1 MFLHAH
7 DNYIVVHIQFG
18 DHHNVTPLQRETSL
32 SCAPH
37 ALPSATPLP
46 PLMKCSSPAPALSM
60 NKYSNNYVFRVWKN
74 DGLTI
79 DMARKY

>member
-1 MFLHAH
+1 MFLHSH

-18 DHHNVTPLQRETSL
+18 DRHNVTPLQSETSL

-46 PLMKCSSPAPALSM
+46 PLMKFSSPAHATD
-60 NKYSNNYVFRVWKN
+60 R
-74 DGLTI
+74 
-79 DMARKY
+79 A

>member
-1 MFLHAH
+1 MFLHLQ

-18 DHHNVTPLQRETSL
+18 DHHNVTPLQSETSL

-46 PLMKCSSPAPALSM
+46 PWWNSLAPPMTPSIQL
-60 NKYSNNYVFRVWKN
+60 
-74 DGLTI
+74 
-79 DMARKY
+79 